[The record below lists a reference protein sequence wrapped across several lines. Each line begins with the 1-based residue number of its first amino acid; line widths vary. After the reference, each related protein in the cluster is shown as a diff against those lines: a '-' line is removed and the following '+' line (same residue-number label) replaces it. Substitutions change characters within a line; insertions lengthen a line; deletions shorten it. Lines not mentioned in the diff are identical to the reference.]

1 MPAYD
6 PERSDP
12 FGTPYEARMGGA
24 ESMFPDYIGKM
35 ETMEVSDAAPDPAD
49 VRGTP

>member
-1 MPAYD
+1 MKR
-6 PERSDP
+6 EW
-12 FGTPYEARMGGA
+12 GGA
-24 ESMFPDYIGKM
+24 ESMYPDYIEKM